1 MPILKYNGLTVS
13 SGGSGS
19 LIVPGLGFAEAG
31 LGIGN
36 PQIYFELPIGKSI
49 RVMWGDGTS
58 DLFNGG
64 GSGFVLDANHT
75 YTDGRRHTITL
86 AEDYLDLISIYVVD
100 NIGGD
105 VSGWSTLTNL
115 TDLNLD
121 AGFSGVQ
128 LYGDV
133 SGFSVLTNL
142 TSIGLQGSN
151 VTGDISGW
159 RTMIGLTGSFALY
172 MPGTLVTFES
182 NTAWTGMDINVYLN
196 DCLLSGSNVDNA
208 LIAFSGGSFAN
219 KTINLGGTNDSRT
232 SASNA
237 ALAIL
242 QGNGCTVTVN

>member
-19 LIVPGLGFAEAG
+19 LILPGFGFAEAG

-36 PQIYFELPIGKSI
+36 PQIYFQLPVGKSI
-49 RVMWGDGTS
+49 RVMWGDGAS
-58 DLFNGG
+58 DIYDGIGAFP
-64 GSGFVLDANHT
+64 LDAYHT

-86 AEDYLDLISIYVVD
+86 AGDYLDLIDIYVIN

-105 VSGWSTLTNL
+105 ISGWATLTNL
-115 TDLNLD
+115 TEVGLD

-142 TSIGLQGSN
+142 TGIDLHASN

-159 RTMIGLTGSFALY
+159 RTLTGLTGSFALY

-182 NTAWTGMDINVYLN
+182 NTAWTGIDADVYLN

>member
-19 LIVPGLGFAEAG
+19 LILPGFGFAQAG

-36 PQIYFELPIGKSI
+36 PTIYFILPVGKLI
-49 RVMWGDGTS
+49 RVMWGDGAS
-58 DLFNGG
+58 DLYEGLGAFPI
-64 GSGFVLDANHT
+64 DANHT
-75 YTDGRRHTITL
+75 YTDGIRHTITL
-86 AEDYLDLISIYVVD
+86 AEDYLDISEIYIVE

-105 VSGWSTLTNL
+105 VSGWSVLTNL

-133 SGFSVLTNL
+133 SGLSALTNI

-159 RTMIGLTGSFALY
+159 RTMTGLTGNFALY
-172 MPGTLVTFES
+172 MAGTLVSFNS
-182 NTAWTGMDINVYLN
+182 STAWTGVDAHVYLN

>member
-19 LIVPGLGFAEAG
+19 LILPGFGFAEAG

-36 PQIYFELPIGKSI
+36 PTIYFILPVGKTI
-49 RVMWGDGTS
+49 RVMWGDGAS
-58 DLFNGG
+58 DLYEGAGAFPI
-64 GSGFVLDANHT
+64 DASHT

-86 AEDYLDLISIYVVD
+86 AEDYLDITEIYVVD

-105 VSGWSTLTNL
+105 ISGWAALTNL
-115 TDLNLD
+115 NDISLD

-133 SGFSVLTNL
+133 SGFSALTNL
-142 TSIGLQGSN
+142 TGIDLHGSN

-159 RTMIGLTGSFALY
+159 RTLTNLTGNFALY
-172 MPGTLVTFES
+172 MPGTLVSFES
-182 NTAWTGMDINVYLN
+182 NTAWTGRDINVYLN
-196 DCLLSGSNVDNA
+196 DCLLSGTDVDNA
-208 LIAFSGGSFAN
+208 LIAFSGGSFTN
-219 KTINLGGTNDSRT
+219 KTINLGGINDPRT

-242 QGNGCTVTVN
+242 QGNGCIVTTS